1 MRALIILG
9 AFLLTGCA
17 VGPVTPPT
25 PSLEVRSMQSREFN
39 GQDPRLVMK
48 AVLNVLQDEGFVT
61 KNAVTDL
68 GLITATREID
78 ARNSFTMAFGTLMM
92 GEDASW
98 HSSDI
103 IEATA
108 NVSEIGGRVRVR
120 VSFQEKSIDNHGTLL
135 GINTIEDPI
144 YYQSFFAKVD
154 RGLFVERQGV

>member
-1 MRALIILG
+1 MKALMFLDALI
-9 AFLLTGCA
+9 LTGCA
-17 VGPVTPPT
+17 ARPVSIPT
-25 PSLEVRSMQSREFN
+25 PSLEVRSMQSREFQ
-39 GQDPRLVMK
+39 GQDARVVMK

-61 KNAVTDL
+61 RNAVTDL

-98 HSSDI
+98 HSSDL

-108 NVSEIGGRVRVR
+108 NVSELAGRVRVR
-120 VSFQEKSIDNHGTLL
+120 ISFQGKSIDNHGSIL
-135 GINTIEDPI
+135 GISTIDDPV

-154 RGLFVERQGV
+154 RGLFVERRGV